1 MNDAGFIIKFQIISL
16 ELYFCLNGLLSSVQV
31 WIMLDSHVKIIEKKL
46 DETNTKKY
54 HYVKGEEI

>member
-1 MNDAGFIIKFQIISL
+1 M
-16 ELYFCLNGLLSSVQV
+16 LY
-31 WIMLDSHVKIIEKKL
+31 SHVKIIEKGL

>member
-1 MNDAGFIIKFQIISL
+1 MFQIIRL

>member
-1 MNDAGFIIKFQIISL
+1 
-16 ELYFCLNGLLSSVQV
+16 
-31 WIMLDSHVKIIEKKL
+31 MLDSHVKIIERRL

>member
-1 MNDAGFIIKFQIISL
+1 RYARWCERTAVSHRLLLD
-16 ELYFCLNGLLSSVQV
+16 LNGLLSSVQV